1 MESLPLPPPPIEPA
15 INPPALRPLRVLI
28 ADDSEDD
35 AFLLLR
41 ALRKAGYE
49 PDFERISNGPAMQA
63 ALQRRE
69 WEIVISDFEM
79 PGFGGLEALE
89 VLKRSGKDIPFI
101 LISAVLSEET
111 AVAALKAGAHDYMM
125 KRKFARL
132 GPAIERELRDV
143 KTRAARRTA
152 EAALKQ
158 SEEQFRHTQKIEAV
172 GRLAASVAHDFNNII
187 TAILGHSELLLRQ
200 LEPGNA
206 LRKNVEPIEK
216 CAHMAA
222 TLTKQLLAFSR
233 KDASSPRVLQ
243 LNDVILNLEKMLH
256 RLIGADIKFQT
267 VIDPQ
272 AGTIKADSGQ
282 MEQVVMNLVVNAR
295 DALPNGGNLTI
306 TTANVRVDGPAS
318 GLGADITP
326 GDYVLLSIADS
337 GIGMSDAVKARLF
350 EPFFTTKPPGKGT
363 GLGLATCFGIV
374 KQNGGHIQ
382 VDSELSKGTVFRIYF
397 PHATA

>member
-326 GDYVLLSIADS
+326 GDYVLLSIADT